1 MNKNKKLVD
10 SELIELYDLI
20 YPKSLE
26 DEDYMKAIEMKKILD
41 GEELTLVF
49 IDKLKIMSEWLIKK
63 GYWS

>member
-1 MNKNKKLVD
+1 MNKNKKLMD

-26 DEDYMKAIEMKKILD
+26 DEDYMKVIEMKKILD
-41 GEELTLVF
+41 GEELALVF
-49 IDKLKIMSEWLIKK
+49 IDKLKIMSEWLIIK